1 MVERQ
6 IGVKSGTGGSS
17 GSAYL
22 RTRIPMRFYPELW
35 ELRTYL

>member
-17 GSAYL
+17 GTPYL
-22 RTRIPMRFYPELW
+22 RSRLALRHIPQLW
-35 ELRTYL
+35 ELRTRL